1 MAALSQTGKP
11 SQMRISQFRAPHSEM
26 PSAGPTPLPTLTVAN
41 GKAQPRTQNWTHFVA
56 GTAVVTGGALL
67 IFGQRRAGLAIA
79 AAGTALALL
88 EEQDVIEK
96 WWKNLPGYFQD
107 AQQFLDKAED
117 YMREAAEQGHRLQDI
132 MRR

>member
-56 GTAVVTGGALL
+56 GTA
-67 IFGQRRAGLAIA
+67 
-79 AAGTALALL
+79 LALL